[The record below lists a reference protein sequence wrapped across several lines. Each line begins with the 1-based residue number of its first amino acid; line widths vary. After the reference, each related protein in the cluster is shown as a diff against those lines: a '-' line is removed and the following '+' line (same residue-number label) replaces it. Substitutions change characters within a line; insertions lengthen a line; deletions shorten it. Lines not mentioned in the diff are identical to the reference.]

1 MQDKIQFDLNSKY
14 LNNEY
19 DVLVEGIVRN
29 RLFGRTEGDKL
40 VYIQDGD
47 ESMIGNIHKTKI
59 IEISSY
65 SLIGEKF

>member
-1 MQDKIQFDLNSKY
+1 MYSLSNAFD
-14 LNNEY
+14 NNEY